1 MTHHLPPASQATARA
16 VDRGWNGADDDRA
29 RLWDEEGMRRGLK
42 RQTRADKGGMA
53 RWRGWTRA
61 DEMMRGTRADETMRG
76 MRADEGG
83 KGGMRGRG
91 VATKRG
97 RQRRTRNNTP
107 PAPSLTS
114 NCSGVERGWNS
125 NDNEGTDNNNDRP

>member
-16 VDRGWNGADDDRA
+16 VDNRWNGANDDRA

-42 RQTRADKGGMA
+42 RQTRADKGGVA
-53 RWRGWTRA
+53 RWRGQTRA

-83 KGGMRGRG
+83 KGGMRRTEA
-91 VATKRG
+91 ATKRG
-97 RQRRTRNNTP
+97 QQRRTRNDTP
-107 PAPSLTS
+107 PTPSLMS
-114 NCSGVERGWNS
+114 NCSWGG
-125 NDNEGTDNNNDRP
+125 